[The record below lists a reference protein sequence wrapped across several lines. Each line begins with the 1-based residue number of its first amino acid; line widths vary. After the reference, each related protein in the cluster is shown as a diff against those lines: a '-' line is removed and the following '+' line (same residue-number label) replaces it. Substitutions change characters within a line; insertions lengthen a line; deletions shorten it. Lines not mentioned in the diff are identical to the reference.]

1 MEQNFTAIR
10 FVYALKKSGNLSVDD
25 VSITYGHEDTT
36 FLCKDRIADFS
47 TRKVSGTEANTDYYY
62 RLRSVAGFNPMN
74 GGISPYSNEIK
85 VTTTDIPNAISTTNS
100 SKIQIFTTPQGVDIS
115 GLTENSHV
123 VLYNISGIC
132 VYQARNVASKHFIP
146 ITQKGIFIIQ
156 ANVGNEMQVF
166 KIIK

>member
-1 MEQNFTAIR
+1 
-10 FVYALKKSGNLSVDD
+10 
-25 VSITYGHEDTT
+25 
-36 FLCKDRIADFS
+36 
-47 TRKVSGTEANTDYYY
+47 
-62 RLRSVAGFNPMN
+62 MN

-85 VTTTDIPNAISTTNS
+85 VTTTDIPNATSTTNS
-100 SKIQIFTTPQGVDIS
+100 SKIQIFTTPQGIDMS

-123 VLYNISGIC
+123 TMYNISGIC
-132 VYQARNVASKHFIP
+132 VYQARNIASKHFIP